1 MKVKNLDLVDKL
13 QVDLESK
20 REAEFLAAI
29 SAGAYNPRLGY
40 YIRDAED
47 LQLVPDQR
55 QLYEQAL
62 RLAARAT
69 RASNARDVRS
79 ADSVEAIASDK
90 PQEGAK
96 SASTPAEQR
105 SAASG

>member
-1 MKVKNLDLVDKL
+1 MKVENLHLVDKL

-20 REAEFLAAI
+20 REAEFLAAV
-29 SAGAYNPRLGY
+29 SAGTYNPRLGY

-79 ADSVEAIASDK
+79 VSVEASASDE

-105 SAASG
+105 DAASG

>member
-1 MKVKNLDLVDKL
+1 MKVKNLHLVDKL

-29 SAGAYNPRLGY
+29 SAGNYNPRLGY

-69 RASNARDVRS
+69 RATNARDVRS
-79 ADSVEAIASDK
+79 DSVEVSASDK
-90 PQEGAK
+90 PLDGAK
-96 SASTPAEQR
+96 SATPAEQR
-105 SAASG
+105 NAAGG